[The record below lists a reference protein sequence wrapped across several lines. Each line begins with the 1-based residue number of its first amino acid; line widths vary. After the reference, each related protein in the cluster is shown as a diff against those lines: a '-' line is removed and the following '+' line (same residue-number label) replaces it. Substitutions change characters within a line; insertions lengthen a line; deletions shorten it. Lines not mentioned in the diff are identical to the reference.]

1 MTLSDFCVELGK
13 TVLMGIINPGQV
25 ILEGIIALAELLG
38 A

>member
-1 MTLSDFCVELGK
+1 MGLSDFCIELGK

-25 ILEGIIALAELLG
+25 VVEGIIALAELLG